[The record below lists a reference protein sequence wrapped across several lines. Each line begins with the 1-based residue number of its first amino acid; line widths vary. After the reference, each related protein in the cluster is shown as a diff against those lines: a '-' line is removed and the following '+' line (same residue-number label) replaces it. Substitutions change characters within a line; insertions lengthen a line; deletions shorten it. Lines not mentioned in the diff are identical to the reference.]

1 MAKSTNNVL
10 KTRVHDADVLAFVEQ
25 FAQTDQKRQDSLD
38 LIALMEK
45 VSGCPPKMWGASMI
59 GFGSYHYKSE
69 KSRQEGDWF
78 LVGFSP
84 RKAAISLYVYTGEPE
99 HAPLLEGLGKFK
111 AAKACSTRT
120 STGSVMSRVM
130 TSVSSGPGVS
140 RVWNWLPSNP
150 ACM

>member
-78 LVGFSP
+78 LLGFSP
-84 RKAAISLYVYTGEPE
+84 RKAAISLYVYHRGAGACPAVGGPWQIQGGQSLLVYPE
-99 HAPLLEGLGKFK
+99 T
-111 AAKACSTRT
+111 SRYRYRRT
-120 STGSVMSRVM
+120 
-130 TSVSSGPGVS
+130 
-140 RVWNWLPSNP
+140 
-150 ACM
+150 

>member
-1 MAKSTNNVL
+1 MPDSAKNIL

-45 VSGCPPKMWGASMI
+45 VSGCPAKMWGASMI

-84 RKAAISLYVYTGEPE
+84 RKVAISLYVYTGEPE

-111 AAKACSTRT
+111 AAKACLYIQKLADIDTAVLT
-120 STGSVMSRVM
+120 KIMKATIAF
-130 TSVSSGPGVS
+130 
-140 RVWNWLPSNP
+140 LQKKYK
-150 ACM
+150 A

>member
-1 MAKSTNNVL
+1 MPDSSKNVL

-45 VSGCPPKMWGASMI
+45 VSGCPAKMWGASMI

-84 RKAAISLYVYTGEPE
+84 RKAAISLYVYTGMPE
-99 HAPLLEGLGKFK
+99 HAPLLEDLGKFK
-111 AAKACSTRT
+111 AAKACLYIQKLADIDTAVLT
-120 STGSVMSRVM
+120 KIMKATIAFLQMKYK
-130 TSVSSGPGVS
+130 
-140 RVWNWLPSNP
+140 
-150 ACM
+150 A

>member
-10 KTRVHDADVLAFVEQ
+10 KTRAHDADVLAFVEQ

-78 LVGFSP
+78 LLGFSP

-111 AAKACSTRT
+111 AAKACLYIQKLADID
-120 STGSVMSRVM
+120 
-130 TSVSSGPGVS
+130 TSVL
-140 RVWNWLPSNP
+140 NKIMKATIAYLQKKYN
-150 ACM
+150 A

>member
-1 MAKSTNNVL
+1 
-10 KTRVHDADVLAFVEQ
+10 
-25 FAQTDQKRQDSLD
+25 LD

-45 VSGCPPKMWGASMI
+45 VSGCPAKMWGASMI
-59 GFGSYHYKSE
+59 GFGAYHYKSE

-111 AAKACSTRT
+111 AAKACLYIQKLADIDTAVLT
-120 STGSVMSRVM
+120 KIMKATIAF
-130 TSVSSGPGVS
+130 
-140 RVWNWLPSNP
+140 LQKKYK
-150 ACM
+150 A